1 MCLGRASAS
10 PAMDVFI
17 TLLSL
22 GVNGYKN
29 LISQRKEMYKYLK
42 EELGK
47 VATKHGERLLDT
59 KNNPISIGKLS
70 MFMYMDFFNQTWSSY
85 SFLVVKSGNHSF
97 ATIILQCILFSMQF
111 IENFSR
117 GKHSYAFKT
126 EVHCHISV
134 KQWSPLSWKT

>member
-1 MCLGRASAS
+1 
-10 PAMDVFI
+10 MDVFI

-59 KNNPISIGKLS
+59 KNNPISLGKLS
-70 MFMYMDFFNQTWSSY
+70 LFVCVY
-85 SFLVVKSGNHSF
+85 SKY
-97 ATIILQCILFSMQF
+97 TISPELDCSWRNNTADL
-111 IENFSR
+111 
-117 GKHSYAFKT
+117 
-126 EVHCHISV
+126 HIY
-134 KQWSPLSWKT
+134 L

>member
-1 MCLGRASAS
+1 MVLGRASAS

-59 KNNPISIGKLS
+59 KNNPISIGEFCL
-70 MFMYMDFFNQTWSSY
+70 
-85 SFLVVKSGNHSF
+85 
-97 ATIILQCILFSMQF
+97 CF
-111 IENFSR
+111 IYFIN
-117 GKHSYAFKT
+117 A
-126 EVHCHISV
+126 
-134 KQWSPLSWKT
+134 L

>member
-1 MCLGRASAS
+1 
-10 PAMDVFI
+10 MDVFI

-70 MFMYMDFFNQTWSSY
+70 MFMYMDFFNQTWSS
-85 SFLVVKSGNHSF
+85 
-97 ATIILQCILFSMQF
+97 
-111 IENFSR
+111 
-117 GKHSYAFKT
+117 
-126 EVHCHISV
+126 
-134 KQWSPLSWKT
+134 